1 MYYLDM
7 MFASEEK
14 PSESTRL
21 LASLEAAKGLVDI
34 GVSVAAACRRSGI
47 SRSSYYRLLGLN
59 EKALSSEQ
67 EQGQDRQRM
76 DVGAAINADSTT
88 IPA

>member
-1 MYYLDM
+1 
-7 MFASEEK
+7 MF
-14 PSESTRL
+14 L
-21 LASLEAAKGLVDI
+21 LLPWDLKLFMK
-34 GVSVAAACRRSGI
+34 
-47 SRSSYYRLLGLN
+47 LLGLN